1 MKKQL
6 LLFTSVIAVFT
17 ASAQITI
24 TDADIATV
32 GKTILQK
39 NDTMPTVSIGNS
51 GASQTWNL
59 AALNSHT
66 TDTMYFV
73 NPAGLPNASQFPS
86 SNLGIKMRQQGQNT
100 NVFANIS
107 SANLRALGIGATV
120 DIMGTPY
127 NVVLKNNP
135 AEIISNFPAT
145 YNTTFNNNYV
155 TKGSFYFGI
164 DPGIG
169 FTVDSV
175 RLVSHVNKTVTF
187 DGWGSVTTPMGTYN
201 SLRVETLKHNSDTIS
216 GYIAMF
222 GMWIDFQTT
231 MDSSKTYDW
240 WANGIGFNLASV
252 TVDWVTENA
261 ISATWLP
268 SLPTVGINEYTSA
281 ESVNVFP
288 NPAQNV
294 VNFMVDASK
303 AQSIQVYDI
312 TGKMINAY
320 TVSVNNP
327 QIDITSFANGIYS
340 YSVVGK
346 NGVVL
351 NRGKFTVAK

>member
-6 LLFTSVIAVFT
+6 LLLSTVFVALT

-24 TDADIATV
+24 TTADIATV
-32 GKTILQK
+32 GKTILQR

-59 AALNSHT
+59 AALNNHT
-66 TDTMYFV
+66 QDTMYFMS
-73 NPAGLPNASQFPS
+73 PAGLPGAANFPS
-86 SNLGIKMRQQGQNT
+86 ANLAIKMKQQGQSSY
-100 NVFANIS
+100 VYANN
-107 SANLRALGIGATV
+107 SATNLRALGFQASV
-120 DIMGTPY
+120 DIMGSPY
-127 NVVLKNNP
+127 NVVIKNTP
-135 AEIISNFPAT
+135 AEIIANFPST

-155 TKGSFYFGI
+155 SKGSFYFGI

-169 FTVDSV
+169 LTVDSI
-175 RLVSHVNKTVTF
+175 RLVSTVTKAVTF
-187 DGWGSVTTPMGTYN
+187 DGWGSVTTPLGTYN
-201 SLRVETLKHNSDTIS
+201 SLRVETLKRNTDVIS
-216 GYIAMF
+216 GYIAF
-222 GMWIDFQTT
+222 LGWVDFQTIE
-231 MDSSKTYDW
+231 DSAKTYDW

-252 TVDWVTENA
+252 TVDWVTEA
-261 ISATWLP
+261 ATSATWLP
-268 SLPTVGINEYTSA
+268 SLPTVGINEATEVSA
-281 ESVNVFP
+281 VNVYP

-294 VNFMVDASK
+294 VTFLVDATK

-312 TGKMINAY
+312 TGKVIDAY
-320 TVSVNNP
+320 PVSVNNP
-327 QIDITSFANGIYS
+327 QIDLTSFASGIYS